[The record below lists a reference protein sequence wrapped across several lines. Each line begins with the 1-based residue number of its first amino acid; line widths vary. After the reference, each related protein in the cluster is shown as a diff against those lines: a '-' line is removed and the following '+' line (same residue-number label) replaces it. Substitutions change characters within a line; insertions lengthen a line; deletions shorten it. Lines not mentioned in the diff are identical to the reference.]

1 MEGDFETGNVDTKLE
16 KDTASAGLTGEVSS
30 DHQVRNK

>member
-1 MEGDFETGNVDTKLE
+1 LKLVTLDTKLE